1 MARVFRVRP
10 KTVRRVNNT
19 VLTPEME
26 VIVTLDHSTSSPF
39 YNDAHEVKAAYMEKY
54 GYDFKRSGA
63 NGAWFEVEKLD

>member
-1 MARVFRVRP
+1 
-10 KTVRRVNNT
+10 
-19 VLTPEME
+19 ME